1 MSTSIQL
8 FMDKRSRKTVII
20 ASIVLLLAGLAG
32 MALPQFIS
40 MAVALFAGWLMVIAG
55 GIAFF
60 TSWYGFKDRWTVWL
74 KPFVLFVVGL
84 LLLLHPLAGAAA
96 LGLVLAIYFL
106 LDGFAGV
113 GAALELRPQPG
124 WKWLL
129 FNGLLSLALALIFI
143 IGWPFTAP
151 WLIGF
156 FIGISLFI
164 DGVALLMV
172 GLAANSE

>member
-1 MSTSIQL
+1 
-8 FMDKRSRKTVII
+8 
-20 ASIVLLLAGLAG
+20 

-40 MAVALFAGWLMVIAG
+40 MAIAWFAGWLMLIAG
-55 GIAFF
+55 GLAFI
-60 TSWYGFKDRWTVWL
+60 TSWYGFRDRWTAWL
-74 KPFVLFVVGL
+74 KPFVLLILGL

-129 FNGLLSLALALIFI
+129 FNGALSLLLGLIFI

-164 DGVALLMV
+164 DGVTLLMV
-172 GLAANSE
+172 SLAAQTD